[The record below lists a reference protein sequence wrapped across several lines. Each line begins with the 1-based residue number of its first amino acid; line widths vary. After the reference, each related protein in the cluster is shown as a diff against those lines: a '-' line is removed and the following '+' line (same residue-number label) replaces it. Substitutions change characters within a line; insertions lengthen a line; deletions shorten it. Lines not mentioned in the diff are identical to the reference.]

1 MASDDKPWRHGMVR
15 GGKKRGNNVEVQPDI
30 TDSLCNEA
38 LEFQRSIGFQHH
50 SRNLPTHFS
59 GPPVLLQRKR
69 LHATRSP
76 LADGSP
82 KIISRAVSP
91 IDSFFRDQDSQ
102 LETVRNR
109 KRSTDEL
116 QEEET
121 KELHNPSTSTQIG
134 RYRAWHPEN
143 SFVTEVPPVLPLI
156 LPTLKEM
163 QAHHEL
169 PIRRLR
175 NRPDGFG
182 GAVLFQPP
190 EEAPPGV
197 EAAIGKVIPLPQGCM
212 ETCDFPD
219 RGRWNVLLEGEQKR
233 HLKRRLKETS
243 TSNSPRAE
251 TSSPGPEVPAKK
263 RKEDEQPDPRVDLV
277 LEYVK
282 TGDDC
287 VRFFMENEARNR
299 VKVFYCNRAK
309 TAKMFQPYD
318 MVVVRR
324 AEIEDE
330 HFSFSFDGVV
340 HVEPQIGHRKNA
352 SFTPLEEW
360 MREKYVFSLLRRISF
375 FGNYYL
381 QKSFNIWKRHIGQ
394 RHFSRVRD
402 ALVQKLFVAKP
413 AFLTAISQIYT
424 HVEKLSELAM
434 LNLTANR
441 LYNYEE
447 FANLQTEQR
456 LTVVTPAMET
466 IADKIQEIL
475 ATICNEAKKQ
485 AKIYRES
492 VRDEAELDD
501 TIGVNLH
508 QTRGSKVQS
517 MVSIK
522 QEKIERA
529 KTYRRV
535 VAEEKM
541 LGNFIR
547 MADYMFVEGLAHRAI
562 AAAMDLLSVL
572 DFCRS
577 GSDKSPK
584 GVFLTTVSF
593 GESAITFTPDEAD
606 ILEAVNNAMDGVVQV
621 VQSAPRILHMRVF
634 LPFLEAKYLGTN
646 PHSIIK
652 MTPFFTQ
659 LREAIS
665 HVVKSDYNEARKYAQ
680 IFEQHRALHI
690 FGETWNYEVYAA
702 EKHSVRQ
709 YREELARQREWRI
722 DLEKMRT
729 ANVVGILHVDSR
741 SLRNTLVPI
750 TVRTLELIK
759 GLLVANAK
767 KDALVALAAFQERT
781 KQLDVRPTD
790 LNDFVEYVK
799 MYERMME
806 GKKAALLDAS
816 VVDDMYELLQ
826 AYEVKVPTQD
836 QVKLDD
842 LHDVV
847 MTYEDSLE
855 AAYAHMQENKA
866 TMMDDLDKKVTALS
880 EELLNI
886 LGTLH
891 SGKYLQPESDPVEIV
906 TDLEAINKRLV
917 EIRETAEVY
926 KGYQSLFQMAVDD
939 MGNLT
944 LTEKEFSLRWNV
956 WRALNDWIIMTTNWR
971 VCPVSELNALEVT
984 AKTDE
989 YSKDAYKRGKA
1000 NKEDTVVFRL
1010 KDTIEEFKKIAPI
1023 IEEVGN
1029 PALKPRHWKVIFD
1042 LLKREYNPEVPF
1054 TTNDL
1059 LSYNV
1064 MEHMEEVRT
1073 ISGQASKEYS
1083 FEKTLEKMLKDWD
1096 GVKFNVVPYK
1106 DSGTFVVGGIDD
1118 IQTILDD
1125 QVVKI
1130 LSMCASPYVK
1140 HFEKEATSWKKIVL
1154 NLQALVDNWVECQA
1168 TWQYLSPI
1176 FSSRDI
1182 MRQMPTE
1189 GELFQTVDQTW
1200 RDVMKKTN
1208 ANPLALIAAQDPER
1222 LAKLIEAN
1230 RLLEVINKGL
1240 AQYLEVKRVAFPRFF
1255 FLSNDEMLEILSET
1269 KDPLRV
1275 QPHLKKCFEGIDS
1288 LKFESNLDV
1297 TAMVSAEGEVVQIVD
1312 KFNPQTA
1319 QGAVEKWLL
1328 QAKLFLCLIYV
1339 DASPS
1344 FSSLLFLSLVL
1355 FLVWGIENKFLSFPC
1370 YHMLHYNENN

>member
-1 MASDDKPWRHGMVR
+1 MASEDKPWRHGMAK
-15 GGKKRGNNVEVQPDI
+15 GGRKRGMDASAQPDI
-30 TDSLCNEA
+30 TDSLCNAA
-38 LEFQRSIGFQHH
+38 LEFQRTIGFQHH
-50 SRNLPTHFS
+50 SVNVPTHFS
-59 GPPVLLQRKR
+59 GPPDLLHRKR

-76 LADGSP
+76 SPGASP
-82 KIISRAVSP
+82 KIKSRVGSP
-91 IDSFFRDQDSQ
+91 IDDIFKDQESQ
-102 LETVRNR
+102 QDTA
-109 KRSTDEL
+109 RSRSKSPAEL
-116 QEEET
+116 PEECM
-121 KELHNPSTSTQIG
+121 ELDDPSTSTHIG
-134 RYRAWHPEN
+134 RYRAWHPED
-143 SFVTEVPPVLPLI
+143 SFVIDVPPVLPPI
-156 LPTLKEM
+156 FPTLKEM
-163 QAHHEL
+163 QAQYEP

-175 NRPDGFG
+175 TRPDGFG

-197 EAAIGKVIPLPQGCM
+197 EAAIAKVIPLPKGCM

-219 RGRWNVLLEGEQKR
+219 RGRWNVILEGQQKR
-233 HLKRRLKETS
+233 HLKRPLTGASIS
-243 TSNSPRAE
+243 TSPRADCNP
-251 TSSPGPEVPAKK
+251 TDVKVGAKK
-263 RKEDEQPDPRVDLV
+263 RKEEERPDPRVDLV
-277 LEYVK
+277 LDYVK

-287 VRFFMENEARNR
+287 VRFFMENEGRNR
-299 VKVFYCNRAK
+299 VKIFYCNRVK
-309 TAKMFQPYD
+309 TGKMFQPYD
-318 MVVVRR
+318 MVVVPR
-324 AEIEDE
+324 AEIEGE

-352 SFTPLEEW
+352 TFTPLEEW
-360 MREKYVFSLLRRISF
+360 MREKYVFSLLRRIPF
-375 FGNYYL
+375 FGNYYT

-394 RHFSRVRD
+394 RHFARVRD
-402 ALVQKLFVAKP
+402 ALVQKLFAAKP
-413 AFLTAISQIYT
+413 AFLTAISQIYA
-424 HVEKLSELAM
+424 HVEKLTELAM

-441 LYNYEE
+441 LYNYDE

-456 LTVVTPAMET
+456 LTNVSPAMEAIT
-466 IADKIQEIL
+466 DKVQEIL
-475 ATICNEAKKQ
+475 ATICNETKKQ

-492 VRDEAELDD
+492 VRDEAELED

-522 QEKIERA
+522 QEKVERA
-529 KTYRRV
+529 KTYWRV

-547 MADYMFVEGLAHRAI
+547 LADYMFVEGLAHRAI

-577 GSDKSPK
+577 GTEKSPK

-593 GESAITFTPDEAD
+593 GESAITFMPDDAD
-606 ILEAVNNAMDGVVQV
+606 ILQVVNNAMDGVVQV
-621 VQSAPRILHMRVF
+621 VQSAPRILHMRTF
-634 LPFLEAKYLGTN
+634 LPFLEAKYVGMN

-659 LREAIS
+659 LREAID
-665 HVVKSDYNEARKYAQ
+665 HVIKSDFNEARKYAQ
-680 IFEQHRALHI
+680 IFEQHRALHV
-690 FGETWNYEVYAA
+690 FGETWNYETYAA

-759 GLLVANAK
+759 GLLVTNAR
-767 KDALVALAAFQERT
+767 KDALTALAAFQDRT
-781 KQLDVRPTD
+781 KQLDVRPATLD
-790 LNDFVEYVK
+790 DFVEYVK

-816 VVDDMYELLQ
+816 VLDDMYELLH
-826 AYEVKVPTQD
+826 AYEVKIPTQD

-855 AAYAHMQENKA
+855 SAYAHIQENKA
-866 TMMDDLDKKVTALS
+866 AMMDDLDKNVTAIS

-906 TDLEAINKRLV
+906 TDLEAINERLV
-917 EIRETAEVY
+917 EIRQTAEVY
-926 KGYQSLFQMAVDD
+926 RGYQSLFQMAVDD

-944 LTEKEFSLRWNV
+944 LTEKEFSLRWTV
-956 WRALNDWIIMTTNWR
+956 WKALNDWIIMTTNWR
-971 VCPVSELNALEVT
+971 ACPVSDLKASEVT
-984 AKTDE
+984 GKTDE
-989 YSKDAYKRGKA
+989 YSKDAYKMGKA

-1010 KDTIEEFKKIAPI
+1010 KDTIEDFKKIVPV
-1023 IEEVGN
+1023 IEEVAN

-1042 LLKREYNPEVPF
+1042 LLKKEYNPEVPF
-1054 TTNDL
+1054 STNDL
-1059 LSYNV
+1059 LGYHI
-1064 MEHMEEVRT
+1064 MEHIEEVRT
-1073 ISGQASKEYS
+1073 VSGQASKEFS

-1096 GVKFNVVPYK
+1096 GVKFSVVPYK
-1106 DSGTFVVGGIDD
+1106 DSGTFIVGGIDD

-1154 NLQALVDNWVECQA
+1154 GLQDLVDNWVECQA

-1176 FSSRDI
+1176 FGSRDI

-1208 ANPLALIAAQDPER
+1208 ANSLALIAAQDPER
-1222 LAKLIEAN
+1222 LTKLIEAN

-1297 TAMVSAEGEVVQIVD
+1297 TAMISAEGESVQIVD

-1319 QGAVEKWLL
+1319 QGAVEKWLI
-1328 QAKLFLCLIYV
+1328 QARLILFL
-1339 DASPS
+1339 D
-1344 FSSLLFLSLVL
+1344 
-1355 FLVWGIENKFLSFPC
+1355 
-1370 YHMLHYNENN
+1370 